1 MVTLN
6 PSRRRLKQPAQ
17 RLQRGVSLLEV
28 LIAVL
33 VLSFGLLGLAGL
45 QMSALR
51 NNQSAMERSMAVV
64 ESYTIVDAMRVD
76 RTNAING
83 AFNIALDSTPSG
95 SSFAANELVKWRARL
110 VLLLGPDATG
120 SVNCNGADC
129 TIVVQWNDERGTQ
142 GENDQQIATQVQL

>member
-1 MVTLN
+1 MVI
-6 PSRRRLKQPAQ
+6 PASFPVRRLRRSQA
-17 RLQRGVSLLEV
+17 GVGLLEV

-83 AFNIALDSTPSG
+83 AFNLGLESDPAGAT
-95 SSFAANELVKWRARL
+95 FAANELTKWRNRL
-110 VLLLGPDATG
+110 GLLLGPDATG
-120 SVNCNGADC
+120 SVACNGAEC
-129 TIVVQWNDERGTQ
+129 TVIVQWNDQRGTA
-142 GENDQQIATQVQL
+142 GDALQQIATQVQL

>member
-1 MVTLN
+1 MVI
-6 PSRRRLKQPAQ
+6 PASFSVRRLRRSQA
-17 RLQRGVSLLEV
+17 GVGLLEV

-45 QMSALR
+45 QMSSLR

-83 AFNIALDSTPSG
+83 AFNLGLESDPAGTT
-95 SSFAANELVKWRARL
+95 FAANELTKWRNRL
-110 VLLLGPDATG
+110 GLLLGPDATG
-120 SVNCNGADC
+120 SVACNGADC
-129 TIVVQWNDERGTQ
+129 TVIVQWNDQRGTA
-142 GENDQQIATQVQL
+142 GDALQQIATQVQL

>member
-1 MVTLN
+1 MVSTAIHPL
-6 PSRRRLKQPAQ
+6 PRPRRAQ
-17 RLQRGVSLLEV
+17 AGVGLLEV

-45 QMSALR
+45 QMSSLR

-83 AFNIALDSTPSG
+83 AFNLGLESDPAGAT
-95 SSFAANELVKWRARL
+95 FAANELTKWRNRL
-110 VLLLGPDATG
+110 GALLGPDATG
-120 SVNCNGADC
+120 SVACNGADC
-129 TIVVQWNDERGTQ
+129 TIVVQWNDQRGTAGAAQ
-142 GENDQQIATQVQL
+142 QQIQTQVQL